1 MTKVKAILLGIPQRR
16 FEPQKYFHTSVKKPK
31 IEYRE
36 LFSFEFECE
45 ETFKEIKVGAKYKYL
60 PHPVLER
67 KKIVERFGLKIPIFI
82 RKLVWKLEEV
92 VS

>member
-1 MTKVKAILLGIPQRR
+1 MTKIKAILLGIPQQR
-16 FEPQKYFHTSVKKPK
+16 FEPQKFFHTKPK

-45 ETFKEIKVGAKYKYL
+45 DTFEAVRENKYRYL
-60 PHPVLER
+60 PFPRLRR
-67 KKIVERFGLKIPIFI
+67 KIEERFNLKIPIFI

-92 VS
+92 SS